1 MQPIIGFGALN
12 LDLIFE
18 VEDLKSL
25 SLKGLRPDP
34 GKEGFGSDEEFESL
48 LEQLK
53 RYGTLKSKS
62 GDGSAANT
70 IVALAR
76 MGFPTKWIGK
86 VGEDLEGFLNS
97 PRQVIAMSSE

>member
-1 MQPIIGFGALN
+1 MKPIIGFGALN

-25 SLKGLRPDP
+25 SLKGLRPGP

-76 MGFPTKWIGK
+76 MGFPTKLIGK
-86 VGEDLEGFLNS
+86 VGEDLEGFFNS
-97 PRQVIAMSSE
+97 PRQVIAMSNE

>member
-1 MQPIIGFGALN
+1 MKPIIGFGALN

-48 LEQLK
+48 LEQ
-53 RYGTLKSKS
+53 
-62 GDGSAANT
+62 
-70 IVALAR
+70 
-76 MGFPTKWIGK
+76 
-86 VGEDLEGFLNS
+86 
-97 PRQVIAMSSE
+97 